1 MLSTPSLSQASV
13 VYSSNSSINPTFM
26 KEHSKYVI
34 IHLDID
40 CFYAQCEEVENPSYR
55 HVPLGIQQNQTVST
69 VNYCARIQHGVPKM
83 TRVSKAKEICPQIV
97 IIPARMEIYREMSR
111 KIFEEC
117 IAEKVYHQFHG
128 ECVLEICGVD
138 EAFVDVTDEVRWRL
152 QQLEQQEQH
161 TSQSND
167 INGAT
172 DVSKESL
179 KRANRVDPNQCVGAK
194 ISLSPKS
201 QDIPLNIG
209 SQLAQEIRDEV
220 FQRLGFTLSAGISH
234 SKFLSKQA
242 SKKKKPNGQATIYS
256 ESFNNEINPLDISII
271 PNIGYQTREKLVQQ
285 LHIRTVQEF
294 RGLSYLN
301 IRKCFNSDK
310 LASQSLNIANG
321 KYDEEYDRVISKG
334 PVKSIGSELTFLP
347 IHNSYD
353 EVDQKLRIIT
363 QDLAPRIQRDMQ
375 RNQKR
380 FATTL
385 TLKYCHGGYFD
396 KFHSKSCKIDSKCYY
411 ASSNF
416 ITSHHE
422 NNDIHSRA
430 MMLFKEA
437 VPLPFKL
444 QRIAVSVSDFQ
455 QVHTNGSS
463 TFVSSQKRTLASSSG
478 SGQQSI
484 TAFLSKRVKQ

>member
-1 MLSTPSLSQASV
+1 MLSTSTSH
-13 VYSSNSSINPTFM
+13 PTLM

-55 HVPLGIQQNQTVST
+55 DVPLGIQQNQTIST
-69 VNYCARIQHGVPKM
+69 VNYCARLRYGVPKM
-83 TRVSKAKEICPQIV
+83 TRVSKAKEICPQLV

-117 IAEKVYHQFHG
+117 IAEKIYHQFHG

-138 EAFVDVTDEVRWRL
+138 EAYVDVSDEVKWRL
-152 QQLEQQEQH
+152 QHVGDEQQL
-161 TSQSND
+161 SSS
-167 INGAT
+167 
-172 DVSKESL
+172 SKESL
-179 KRANRVDPNQCVGAK
+179 NDEREDHEKSMKHSNRIDPNQCMGTK
-194 ISLSPKS
+194 IALSPKS
-201 QDIPLNIG
+201 QDVSLNIG
-209 SQLAQEIRDEV
+209 SQIAQEIREEV

-256 ESFNNEINPLDISII
+256 ESFNDEINPLDISII

-285 LHIRTVQEF
+285 FHILSIQEF

-321 KYDEEYDRVISKG
+321 KYDEDYDRVVSRG

-347 IHNSYD
+347 IHNSYE

-375 RNQKR
+375 RNNKR

-396 KFHSKSCKIDSKCYY
+396 KFHSKSCRIDSKCYY
-411 ASSNF
+411 SSANNVTASSHQ
-416 ITSHHE
+416 TE
-422 NNDIHSRA
+422 NTIHSRA
-430 MMLFKEA
+430 MLLFKET

-444 QRIAVSVSDFQ
+444 QRIAVNVSDFQ
-455 QVHTNGSS
+455 QNHQTS
-463 TFVSSQKRTLASSSG
+463 TGVTSSQKRSLPSSN

-484 TAFLSKRVKQ
+484 TAFLTKKVKQ